1 MEFRSDIFWRAAKGG
16 CPDCGAK
23 IRSGESP
30 PNKWGRFANIPDHC
44 PACEMV
50 LRRRDGFF
58 LGAIVWNYTLTAFGV
73 LPLLLIAVRLGW
85 CSDAWAIRGAIFTAL
100 TVPFFI
106 HALSWRLWIGTY
118 YAFLPEQ
125 LPSNGRRTDD

>member
-1 MEFRSDIFWRAAKGG
+1 MQFRSDIFWRAAKGC
-16 CPDCGAK
+16 CPDCGAE
-23 IRSGESP
+23 IRSKKNPLS
-30 PNKWGRFANIPDHC
+30 KWGQFANIPDRC
-44 PACEMV
+44 PECGMV

-58 LGAIVWNYTLTAFGV
+58 LGAIVWNYTLTAFGA

-85 CSDAWAIRGAIFTAL
+85 CGEAWAIRWAILTAL

-125 LPSNGRRTDD
+125 LPSSGRRTDD